1 MYPGHGL
8 PHGRHH
14 LSYRS
19 IPVTTLISLIGK
31 GSRNDDGGYRLASYR
46 FDVDFIRTVPYFGL
60 ALAEYLKPQRL
71 ILAGTAGSMWDVF
84 LQQQAAD
91 DDTVLRLMDALA
103 GR

>member
-1 MYPGHGL
+1 M
-8 PHGRHH
+8 
-14 LSYRS
+14 
-19 IPVTTLISLIGK
+19 TTLISLIGK